1 MMEKGEMIEAI
12 DSHLEQ
18 VLFSSHSHCL
28 PRSYSMELSMNFNS
42 SYL

>member
-1 MMEKGEMIEAI
+1 MEKGEMIEAI

-18 VLFSSHSHCL
+18 VLFSSHSHGL
-28 PRSYSMELSMNFNS
+28 PGLYSMELPMNFNS